1 MQAISIVLRSRGY
14 FRSVWTAVYRFWAY
28 LIWARKLGK
37 PGKEDFYESKH
48 RYCLRPAT
56 LSKKRLWHR
65 WFPGNLVKFLRAAF
79 FIEHL
84 RWLLLRHEFPANI
97 YLSKHFKVNK
107 RNRKWCEI
115 YSKLTIKIPERR
127 QCFYCWQWTSKC

>member
-37 PGKEDFYESKH
+37 PGEEDFYESKH

-56 LSKKRLWHR
+56 LLKKRLWHK
-65 WFPGNLVKFLRAAF
+65 WFPENFAKFLRTLF

-97 YLSKHFKVNK
+97 YVFKVKK